1 MIAIPLVTFVA
12 MPLIAIAL
20 ALDTIGL
27 GWPVWWLVGQ
37 SLELL
42 LAIAHWTAAQPGS
55 VKLMPQMSW
64 FAFALFLSGGL
75 WLALW
80 KGRRRLLGFVPAGVE
95 AAILVATPV
104 PEILISRDGRHV
116 GITIPT
122 ENGAQLVSLRDTRS
136 DYALEKLDGASEREG
151 RSNSHGGLAECILHV

>member
-42 LAIAHWTAAQPGS
+42 LAIAHWNAAQPGS

-64 FAFALFLSGGL
+64 FAMALFLSGGL

-80 KGRRRLLGFVPAGVE
+80 KGGAVFAGRC
-95 AAILVATPV
+95 
-104 PEILISRDGRHV
+104 SCW
-116 GITIPT
+116 
-122 ENGAQLVSLRDTRS
+122 S
-136 DYALEKLDGASEREG
+136 
-151 RSNSHGGLAECILHV
+151 